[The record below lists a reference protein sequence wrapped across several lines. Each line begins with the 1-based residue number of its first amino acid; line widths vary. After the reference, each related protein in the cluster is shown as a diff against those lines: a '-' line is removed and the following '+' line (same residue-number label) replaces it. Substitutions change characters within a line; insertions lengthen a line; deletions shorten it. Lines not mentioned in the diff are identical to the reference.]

1 VDTIKPMSGFV
12 HLHVHSD
19 FSLQDAAVSVMSLC
33 DRAEE
38 LGMEYL
44 ALTDHGNMFGTM
56 EFLAACKENGRHEK
70 RARPIKPIIGCEFYV
85 APGSRL
91 EKKGSESDN
100 KYYHLILL
108 AENREGYFNLVK
120 LCSRGYTEGFYHR
133 PRIDEELLVQY
144 HTGLIALS
152 ACVSGE
158 IPKLIQA
165 GKMAEAEAKALR
177 YREIF
182 GEENFY
188 LEIQDHGIP
197 PGGLRG
203 CSLSQ
208 KDINKALADI
218 SAKTGI
224 PLAATNDVHYLK
236 QEDAPAHDVLLC
248 IGTGRL
254 RTDERRKKYYGDQF
268 YFKTGEEM
276 AALFPEYPE
285 AISNTVKIAR
295 RCAPDVPEI
304 KVKEL
309 PRYLPDFEIPPD
321 FADADQYLRHLTMEG
336 LAKRYPVIPGEVLK
350 RAEYELDVIIKMNF
364 TGYFLIVADF
374 TNWAKDQGISV
385 GPGRGSGAGSI
396 VAYALRIT
404 DIDPLKYGLL
414 FERFLN
420 PERISMPDFD
430 MDFCNERREEVIQYV
445 TEKYGKDRV
454 GQIITFG
461 TLGAKQV
468 IKDVAR
474 VLDISIAESEMI
486 SKLIPKDPKITLE
499 KAFKEESRL
508 GDLERDPKY
517 TELFSLA
524 RKLEGL
530 HRHSSIHAA
539 GVVIGK
545 SELVNYVPLYRD
557 QKTGGIATQ
566 YTMGFLEQCGLV
578 KMDFLGLKTLDL
590 IKHTVEIIHSR
601 GGEYADFDIE
611 NVDELDPPTYAMLAE
626 EQNEGVFQFEK
637 PWWKEILRKAKPA
650 SIGELT
656 ALNSLGRPGPMKF
669 IPQFIESKWNLRLIK
684 YPDPSL
690 EDILKETYGVITYQE
705 QVIQVARIVA
715 GYSMGKADLLRR
727 AMGKKKKEII
737 DAEKAPFLEGALKQG
752 YSRERAGEIYDI
764 LVPFA
769 DYGFNKS
776 HAAAY
781 SMLSFRTAYL
791 KANFPAEFMAAN
803 LTNEIGSAD
812 KDKLGEYIEVTRRM
826 GLSIDPPDINRSK
839 KNFTVVEG
847 RIVYGLKAIK
857 GIGDIP
863 AEEIIQG
870 RKDGPYKSFTDFL
883 NRVDIK
889 TVGKKGIELLI
900 QAGAFDTL
908 GQSRETLLGNLER
921 AVDYA
926 QNIKDESKYGQTSLF
941 GDTGEKLYPDFAFDP
956 FPAKSREEKLRLEK
970 ELMGFYLSGHPLDS
984 CREAWERCVHLDLG
998 NLERTSGGPCVL
1010 IGILKG
1016 LKPITSKSGKPMAF
1030 ATLADYRGEV
1040 DLVFFEETWLRCRD
1054 SLGEEEI
1061 IALKGKLD
1069 TKRGKPAVQVE
1080 AVLAG
1085 EKLKIPELLESFCA
1099 QPLDKYRETWRQ
1111 LVKLDLGNLAKEA
1124 EDDYTLV
1131 GIISGLRTI
1140 QDKNGRPMAF
1150 GSLQDFRGDI
1160 DMVFFGKT
1168 WENCR
1173 DKLTEGKPAALKGR
1187 LDKSREKP
1195 SFKVSSLLDLDRLD
1209 RKAGKMAENKTAEEK
1224 AANGTPSPAERTG
1237 ETQNGPAQNTAPRD
1251 SSSGGAPVTDDPRW
1265 REVHIRLDKSPS
1277 RRDEDLLP
1285 LRDQLIENP
1294 GPCRVFIHVTASGG
1308 QETVIRTASQIS
1320 SSAATASVDALRRCL
1335 GVAEVWGE

>member
-1 VDTIKPMSGFV
+1 MSAFV

-56 EFLAACKENGRHEK
+56 EFLAACKENAKHEK
-70 RARPIKPIIGCEFYV
+70 RNRPIKPIIGCEFYV
-85 APGSRL
+85 APGSRF

-120 LCSRGYTEGFYHR
+120 LCSKGYTEGFYHR

-144 HTGLIALS
+144 HQGIIALS

-165 GKMAEAEAKALR
+165 GKTAEAEAKALR
-177 YREIF
+177 CREIF
-182 GEENFY
+182 GEGNFY

-197 PGGLRG
+197 RGGLRG
-203 CSLSQ
+203 SSLSQ
-208 KDINKALADI
+208 KDINKVLADI

-224 PLAATNDVHYLK
+224 PLAVTNDVHYLK
-236 QEDAPAHDVLLC
+236 QEDAEAHDVLLC
-248 IGTGRL
+248 IGTGKL

-285 AISNTVKIAR
+285 AISNTVKIAC

-309 PRYLPDFEIPPD
+309 PRYLPDFKIPPD

-336 LAKRYPVIPGEVLK
+336 LAKRYPVIPEAVLK
-350 RAEYELDVIIKMNF
+350 QAEYELDVIIKMNF

-508 GDLERDPKY
+508 GEMEQDPKY
-517 TELFSLA
+517 TKLFSLA

-557 QKTGGIATQ
+557 QKTGGTATQ

-590 IKHTVEIIHSR
+590 IKHTVEIIHGR
-601 GGEYADFDIE
+601 GGEYASFDIE
-611 NVDELDPPTYAMLAE
+611 KVDELDPPTYAMLAE

-669 IPQFIESKWNLRLIK
+669 IPQFIESKWNPRLIK

-690 EDILKETYGVITYQE
+690 EEILKETYGVITYQE
-705 QVIQVARIVA
+705 QVMQVARIVA

-737 DAEKAPFLEGALKQG
+737 DAEKEPFLEGALQQG

-826 GLSIDPPDINRSK
+826 GLAIDPPDINRSR
-839 KNFTVVEG
+839 KNFTVAEG

-870 RKDGPYKSFTDFL
+870 RKDGPYKSFMDFL

-889 TVGKKGIELLI
+889 TVGKKGVELLI
-900 QAGAFDTL
+900 QTGAFDSL

-921 AVDYA
+921 TVDYA
-926 QNIKDESKYGQTSLF
+926 QNIKDESKYGQASLF

-984 CREAWERCVHLDLG
+984 CKEAWERYVHLDLG
-998 NLERTSGGPCVL
+998 NLEGSAGGPCVL

-1040 DLVFFEETWLRCRD
+1040 DLVFFEETWVRCRD

-1069 TKRGKPAVQVE
+1069 TKRGKPAIQVE

-1085 EKLKIPELLESFCA
+1085 EKLKIPELMESFCA

-1111 LVKLDLGNLAKEA
+1111 LVKLDLGNPANGA
-1124 EDDYTLV
+1124 EDEYTLV

-1160 DMVFFGKT
+1160 DLVFFGKT

-1209 RKAGKMAENKTAEEK
+1209 RKA
-1224 AANGTPSPAERTG
+1224 
-1237 ETQNGPAQNTAPRD
+1237 
-1251 SSSGGAPVTDDPRW
+1251 
-1265 REVHIRLDKSPS
+1265 
-1277 RRDEDLLP
+1277 
-1285 LRDQLIENP
+1285 
-1294 GPCRVFIHVTASGG
+1294 
-1308 QETVIRTASQIS
+1308 
-1320 SSAATASVDALRRCL
+1320 
-1335 GVAEVWGE
+1335 